1 VLTVL
6 AALVVVA
13 GAGFCAFQFKRYGFV
28 SPVCA
33 CYRFVARLP
42 SELGDH
48 VSPPKFG
55 TLQRLI
61 VGEIA
66 RTRSTSKAKVV
77 NVPHHFG
84 VALSRRDWDTVKES
98 PGFFLSDTAVAAE
111 ELAVKRGW
119 GIEVHLALSWVERA
133 DVPTGHPSV
142 VPMGRGR
149 TADSGSPRHFVTVN
163 GPAGRGPPGSE
174 HARLQGLG
182 SHAEGFEH
190 VGLEAEVGAPM
201 LVLEPLE
208 PNAPTIHMPP
218 HMRKLLIGRDH
229 NADVVIDHSE
239 ISRRQCEIERVDDA
253 FVVRDLGST
262 NGTRV
267 NGVVVTEASTLAQG
281 DVLEL
286 ARSVSYRRR

>member
-1 VLTVL
+1 
-6 AALVVVA
+6 
-13 GAGFCAFQFKRYGFV
+13 
-28 SPVCA
+28 
-33 CYRFVARLP
+33 
-42 SELGDH
+42 
-48 VSPPKFG
+48 
-55 TLQRLI
+55 
-61 VGEIA
+61 
-66 RTRSTSKAKVV
+66 
-77 NVPHHFG
+77 
-84 VALSRRDWDTVKES
+84 
-98 PGFFLSDTAVAAE
+98 
-111 ELAVKRGW
+111 
-119 GIEVHLALSWVERA
+119 
-133 DVPTGHPSV
+133 
-142 VPMGRGR
+142 
-149 TADSGSPRHFVTVN
+149 
-163 GPAGRGPPGSE
+163 
-174 HARLQGLG
+174 
-182 SHAEGFEH
+182 
-190 VGLEAEVGAPM
+190 M

>member
-13 GAGFCAFQFKRYGFV
+13 GAGFWAFQFRRYGFV

-33 CYRFVARLP
+33 FYRLVALLP
-42 SELGDH
+42 SGLRGH

-55 TLQRLI
+55 ALQRLT
-61 VGEIA
+61 VAEIA
-66 RTRSTSKAKVV
+66 RTRSTSKARVV

-84 VALSRRDWDTVKES
+84 VALSGRDWNTVKES

-149 TADSGSPRHFVTVN
+149 TAESDSPNHFVTVN
-163 GPAGRGPPGSE
+163 GPAGRGPPEAGHRRPE
-174 HARLQGLG
+174 GLG
-182 SHAEGFEH
+182 SDAEGFERAGSE
-190 VGLEAEVGAPM
+190 VDVGAPI
-201 LVLEPLE
+201 LVLQPLE
-208 PNAPTIHMPP
+208 EDAPTIHMPP

-239 ISRRQCEIERVDDA
+239 ISRRQCEIERLDDG

-267 NGVVVTEASTLAQG
+267 NGAVVTAGTMLAPG

>member
-1 VLTVL
+1 MLTVL
-6 AALVVVA
+6 AALVVLA
-13 GAGFCAFQFKRYGFV
+13 GAGFCAFQRKRYGFV

-33 CYRFVARLP
+33 FYRFVALLP
-42 SELGDH
+42 SGLGDH
-48 VSPPKFG
+48 ITPPTFG
-55 TLQRLI
+55 TLQRLT

-66 RTRSTSKAKVV
+66 RARSTSKARVV
-77 NVPHHFG
+77 NIPHHFG
-84 VALSRRDWDTVKES
+84 VALSSRDWERVKES

-133 DVPTGHPSV
+133 DVRTGRPSV
-142 VPMGRGR
+142 VPMGGGR
-149 TADSGSPRHFVTVN
+149 TVESDSPNHLVTVN
-163 GPAGRGPPGSE
+163 GPAGRGPPEVGHRRRGGPGRDS
-174 HARLQGLG
+174 
-182 SHAEGFEH
+182 EGFEH
-190 VGLEAEVGAPM
+190 AGSEVDVGAPI

-208 PNAPTIHMPP
+208 PDAPTIHMSP

-229 NADVVIDHSE
+229 NADVVIDHGE

-267 NGVVVTEASTLAQG
+267 NGAVVTAGSTLGPG

>member
-1 VLTVL
+1 MLTVL

-13 GAGFCAFQFKRYGFV
+13 GAGFWAFQFKRYGFV

-33 CYRFVARLP
+33 SYRFVALLP
-42 SELGDH
+42 SGLRGH
-48 VSPPKFG
+48 VRPPKFG
-55 TLQRLI
+55 VLQRLT
-61 VGEIA
+61 VAEMA
-66 RTRSTSKAKVV
+66 RTRSTSKARVV

-84 VALSRRDWDTVKES
+84 VALSSRDWDTVKES

-133 DVPTGHPSV
+133 DVRTGRPSV

-149 TADSGSPRHFVTVN
+149 TAESDSPNHFVTVN
-163 GPAGRGPPGSE
+163 GPAGRGPPAAGHRRPE
-174 HARLQGLG
+174 GLG
-182 SHAEGFEH
+182 SDAEGFERAGSE
-190 VGLEAEVGAPM
+190 VDVGAPI

-208 PNAPTIHMPP
+208 DDAPAIHMPP
-218 HMRKLLIGRDH
+218 HMRKLLVGRDH

-239 ISRRQCEIERVDDA
+239 ISRRQCEIERVDDG

-267 NGVVVTEASTLAQG
+267 NGAVVTAGTMLAPG

-286 ARSVSYRRR
+286 GRSVSYRRR